1 MYTNRFSLAIISNL
15 KSGLLLFAI
24 ALLFS
29 TSTYSQD
36 KKAKALLDAVTAKIK
51 SYDNIVIDFKYSLNN
66 FKENI
71 NQESKGNVTMKG
83 NKYVLNLMG
92 VTKIFDGKNNYTI
105 NPEDEEV
112 AISKLN
118 EKDENAITPSKL
130 LTFFNSGY
138 KYTWDITQNV
148 KGRKIQYI
156 KLTPSNNKDQ
166 RKEIILGIRPEH
178 IYIEKNAPDN
188 FEINVKSELA
198 EYIGHE
204 QIITFDFS
212 GQQLLGKFSST
223 IDININ
229 KEFRLY
235 IDVNQISVFD
245 ALTEER
251 M

>member
-1 MYTNRFSLAIISNL
+1 MTTNKLSLATILTL

-36 KKAKALLDAVTAKIK
+36 KKAKAMLDAVTVKIK

-66 FKENI
+66 LKENI

-92 VTKIFDGKNNYTI
+92 VTKIFDGKYNYTI

-112 AISKLN
+112 AISKVN
-118 EKDENAITPSKL
+118 EKDETAITPSKL

-138 KYTWDITQNV
+138 KFTWDILQNV

-156 KLTPSNNKDQ
+156 KLVPNNTKDQ
-166 RKEIILGIRPEH
+166 RKEILLGIDTQTKN
-178 IYIEKNAPDN
+178 IYNLIEVGRNGTKTTLTVNSFKINQPLSKNQ
-188 FEINVKSELA
+188 F
-198 EYIGHE
+198 
-204 QIITFDFS
+204 TFDAS
-212 GQQLLGKFSST
+212 KYPKYYL
-223 IDININ
+223 N
-229 KEFRLY
+229 KL
-235 IDVNQISVFD
+235 D
-245 ALTEER
+245 
-251 M
+251 